1 MSLRAVVVLLA
12 LLVVASPAHAAKGLR
27 CFPAPSKVILDGV
40 PDEWLGENRKLVFK
54 VKGDPGDAEAEV
66 LLAHDDQFLYF
77 TATVTDSE
85 LVGGGDH
92 LELHLGI
99 PGGSVSSFAFY
110 PGVPG
115 KSKAR
120 VTLSGR
126 PVRGGAIVEA
136 PRPGGYSLEAKVPWR
151 AVPKS
156 STVRIG
162 YRGVIELH
170 DADGGQ
176 RPRAILA
183 SAKTKRYGEMPPI
196 SMPAEVA
203 LGSGLLRQRNIQTP
217 PVHNLLAN
225 VWGDRMLERVLV
237 YDRFVV
243 VLGPNYRDGQQFYF
257 RDIAAD
263 ADRGM
268 LPQFEVRD
276 LTGDGRDDILL
287 RRRLTGSE
295 GEVEAVEVLSY
306 HGGEDTPQT
315 VFAHEVKLKLAEGG
329 TIENRVEVTG
339 TGSRTR
345 ITVHAGKHR
354 GMDRARF
361 DRQSNTGGLPVL
373 VPWGAIASQTHEVKD
388 GKFVI
393 GSERSQKPV
402 PVAAQPDAP
411 PAPSRPS
418 PRPRRAAPKS
428 PSASENMKA
437 VYALYKKKA
446 KVSGRPRFDISAN
459 FAGDGAAERLVVHR
473 RDLVLFGPGIRDG
486 RAFSAITLSAF
497 ERDGDLKRVESR
509 DVTGDGRHEIVVHGI
524 VRAKMPSDLGGG
536 ELLREV
542 VYIYTLRSGQL
553 ERVFGAELGR
563 VVGSKSVRAKI
574 AFGRGKLTLEPGKAK
589 GYDERSYP
597 WRQKTEPEDS
607 GFEPLVLPWG
617 GVDRVRLAYDGKR
630 FKRDG

>member
-1 MSLRAVVVLLA
+1 MVLRTVVVVLA
-12 LLVVASPAHAAKGLR
+12 LLAVAAPAHAAKGLR

-40 PDEWLGENRKLVFK
+40 PDEWIGETRELVFE
-54 VKGDPGDAEAEV
+54 VRGDPGDAAADV

-99 PGGSVSSFAFY
+99 PGGTVASFAFY

-120 VTLSGR
+120 VTALGR
-126 PVRGGAIVEA
+126 PVSGGAIVEA
-136 PRPGGYSLEAKVPWR
+136 PRPGGYSLEAKIPWR

-162 YRGVIELH
+162 YRGVVQLH
-170 DADGGQ
+170 DADGSQ
-176 RPRAILA
+176 RPRAILG
-183 SAKTKRYGEMPPI
+183 SAKSKRYGDMPPV
-196 SMPAEVA
+196 SMPAEIA

-217 PVHNLLAN
+217 PVHNLMAN
-225 VWGDRMLERVLV
+225 VWGDGKLERVLV
-237 YDRFVV
+237 YDRFLV
-243 VLGPNYRDGQQFYF
+243 VLGPNYRDGKQYYF
-257 RDIAAD
+257 RDLAAD
-263 ADRGM
+263 ADAGM
-268 LPQFEVRD
+268 LPQFELRD
-276 LTGDGRDDILL
+276 LTGDRRDDILL

-306 HGGEDTPQT
+306 HGGEETPQT

-329 TIENRVEVTG
+329 TIENRVEVRGSG
-339 TGSRTR
+339 TRTR
-345 ITVHAGKHR
+345 ITVHAGKDR

-361 DRQSNTGGLPVL
+361 ERQSNTGGLPVL
-373 VPWGAIASQTHEVKD
+373 VPWGAIASQTHEMKD

-393 GSERSQKPV
+393 GTERSQKPE
-402 PVAAQPDAP
+402 PVATAQPDP
-411 PAPSRPS
+411 RPS
-418 PRPRRAAPKS
+418 PRPVAPKP
-428 PSASENMKA
+428 PSQSAKMKA
-437 VYALYKKKA
+437 VYELYKKKA

-459 FAGDGAAERLVVHR
+459 FAGDRGAERLVVHR

-486 RAFSAITLSAF
+486 RAFAAVTLSAF
-497 ERDGDLKRVESR
+497 ADAGDLQRVESR
-509 DVTGDGRHEIVVHGI
+509 DVTGDGRHEIVLRGL
-524 VRAKMPSDLGGG
+524 VRAKMPEDLGGG
-536 ELLREV
+536 DLVREV
-542 VYIYTLRSGQL
+542 VYIYTVRAGQI

-563 VVGSKSVRAKI
+563 VVGKKSVRAKLR
-574 AFGRGKLTLEPGKAK
+574 FGRGKLTLEPGRAR

-617 GVDRVRLAYDGKR
+617 GVDRVRLAFDGKR
-630 FKRDG
+630 FQRAD

>member
-1 MSLRAVVVLLA
+1 MTLRAVVVVLA
-12 LLVVASPAHAAKGLR
+12 LLAVARPAQAAKGLR

-40 PDEWLGENRKLVFK
+40 PDEWIGESRKLVFK

-99 PGGSVSSFAFY
+99 PGSTVATFAFY

-120 VTLSGR
+120 VTARGR

-136 PRPGGYSLEAKVPWR
+136 PRPGGYSLEAKVPWS

-162 YRGVIELH
+162 YRGVVQLH
-170 DADGGQ
+170 DADGSQ
-176 RPRAILA
+176 RPRAILG
-183 SAKTKRYGEMPPI
+183 SAKTERYGEMPPL

-217 PVHNLLAN
+217 PVHNLMAN

-237 YDRFVV
+237 YDRFLV
-243 VLGPNYRDGQQFYF
+243 VLGPNYRDGKQYYF
-257 RDIAAD
+257 RDLAAD
-263 ADRGM
+263 ADRGL

-276 LTGDGRDDILL
+276 LTGDRRDDILL
-287 RRRLTGSE
+287 RRRLKGSE

-306 HGGEDTPQT
+306 HGGDETPQT
-315 VFAHEVKLKLAEGG
+315 VFAHEVKLMLAAGG
-329 TIENRVEVTG
+329 TIENRVEVSG
-339 TGSRTR
+339 SGSRTR
-345 ITVHAGKHR
+345 ITVHAGKDR

-373 VPWGAIASQTHEVKD
+373 VPWGAIASQTHEVKN
-388 GKFVI
+388 GAFVI
-393 GSERSQKPV
+393 GSERSQKPE
-402 PVAAQPDAP
+402 PVAAAQPD
-411 PAPSRPS
+411 PARPAPS
-418 PRPRRAAPKS
+418 PRPASPKAPS
-428 PSASENMKA
+428 TSAKMKA
-437 VYALYKKKA
+437 VYDLYKKKA
-446 KVSGRPRFDISAN
+446 KVSGRARFDISAN
-459 FAGDGAAERLVVHR
+459 FAGDRGAERLVVHR

-486 RAFSAITLSAF
+486 RAFAAITLSAF
-497 ERDGDLKRVESR
+497 ATDGDLKRVESR
-509 DVTGDGRHEIVVHGI
+509 DVTGDGRHEIIVHGV
-524 VRAKMPSDLGGG
+524 VRAKMPDDLGGG
-536 ELLREV
+536 DLLREV
-542 VYIYTLRSGQL
+542 VYIYTLRRGQL

-563 VVGSKSVRAKI
+563 VVGKKSVRAKLEL
-574 AFGRGKLTLEPGKAK
+574 GRGKLTLKPGRAR

>member
-1 MSLRAVVVLLA
+1 MSLRAVVILLA
-12 LLVVASPAHAAKGLR
+12 LLAVASPAHAAKGLR
-27 CFPAPSKVILDGV
+27 CFPAPTKVILDGV

-54 VKGDPGDAEAEV
+54 VKGDPGDADAEV
-66 LLAHDDQFLYF
+66 LLAHDEQFLYF

-85 LVGGGDH
+85 LVGGADH

-99 PGGSVSSFAFY
+99 PGGTVTSLSFY

-120 VTLSGR
+120 VTVRGR

-136 PRPGGYSLEAKVPWR
+136 PRPGGYSLEAKVPWS

-170 DADGGQ
+170 DADGSQ

-203 LGSGLLRQRNIQTP
+203 LGSGLLRKRNIQSP

-243 VLGPNYRDGQQFYF
+243 VLGPNYRDGQQFFF
-257 RDIAAD
+257 RDIGAN

-287 RRRLTGSE
+287 RRRLKGSE

-315 VFAHEVKLKLAEGG
+315 VFAHEVKLKLAQGG
-329 TIENRVEVTG
+329 TIENRVEVS
-339 TGSRTR
+339 GSGRRTR
-345 ITVHAGKHR
+345 ITVHAGNER

-361 DRQSNTGGLPVL
+361 DRQSNTGGSPVL
-373 VPWGAIASQTHEVKD
+373 VPWGAIASQTHEMKD
-388 GKFVI
+388 GKFAIV
-393 GSERSQKPV
+393 SERSQKPE
-402 PVAAQPDAP
+402 PVASAQTQPT
-411 PAPSRPS
+411 RPT
-418 PRPRRAAPKS
+418 PRPRPSSSAKS
-428 PSASENMKA
+428 PSTSDKMKA

-459 FAGDGAAERLVVHR
+459 FAGDGTAERLVVHR

-497 ERDGDLKRVESR
+497 ESDRDLKRVESR

-574 AFGRGKLTLEPGKAK
+574 DFGRGKLTLKPGKAR

-597 WRQKTEPEDS
+597 WRQKTEPEES